1 MTTTTDALSSL
12 IDRLST
18 NSKFDQPNS
27 LHIRGD
33 RSPKIFRHTLLRV
46 PTWRAD
52 PGPIRTRGFV
62 ATRSIA
68 LVQSFGGSSP
78 SDLQRVS
85 NNCEYVRTV
94 CAQIGSFREVLSKR
108 PAFRVAN
115 CAARRPVARAAIS
128 APWSRAKLRWAG
140 GQLTTRVAK
149 AGSAHG
155 VRGTVPWPSIRRV
168 PCPRRARLIDRE
180 GFAPPAATCPRH
192 AQCPSHECAAALYV
206 ERLID
211 RLGSAS
217 LDPRAR
223 PQDSRSEDGAR
234 SAQDSRPWP
243 IACAAA
249 AHADD
254 RSRRRVAPRSP
265 FHPVPRSDPQADPAH
280 SAAAPHSLPA
290 WLASAFWRIDQYAT
304 APSLLGSPGHRF
316 GSPRCAAPRGRSST
330 VLAPAGKQYDVCLLP
345 GRAEEQSPHVPRKT
359 GNVLT
364 AAWPIAI
371 NVMVAC
377 RPTSGTTSSLPEGI
391 HRHLGPR
398 PRSNAPSQSLPRTE
412 QAPHAVPSPVDLANA
427 TCSVQ
432 TDPTAVCVP
441 S

>member
-1 MTTTTDALSSL
+1 MQQHCEPRGAFHQSA
-12 IDRLST
+12 DRRSAQAD
-18 NSKFDQPNS
+18 DQVTFPVS
-27 LHIRGD
+27 GY
-33 RSPKIFRHTLLRV
+33 
-46 PTWRAD
+46 
-52 PGPIRTRGFV
+52 GPISCFR
-62 ATRSIA
+62 RS
-68 LVQSFGGSSP
+68 FTDH
-78 SDLQRVS
+78 DL
-85 NNCEYVRTV
+85 
-94 CAQIGSFREVLSKR
+94 
-108 PAFRVAN
+108 
-115 CAARRPVARAAIS
+115 RR
-128 APWSRAKLRWAG
+128 
-140 GQLTTRVAK
+140 
-149 AGSAHG
+149 
-155 VRGTVPWPSIRRV
+155 
-168 PCPRRARLIDRE
+168 DE

-192 AQCPSHECAAALYV
+192 AQCPSRAKAGGQLTTECAAALYV

-211 RLGSAS
+211 RLMTDPAS
-217 LDPRAR
+217 PDPRAR

-290 WLASAFWRIDQYAT
+290 WLASAFWRIDQHAT
-304 APSLLGSPGHRF
+304 GPSLLGSPGHRF

-330 VLAPAGKQYDVCLLP
+330 VLAPAGKQYDVCLFP

-398 PRSNAPSQSLPRTE
+398 PRLERPVAIAAQNRTSSSRRAE
-412 QAPHAVPSPVDLANA
+412 SGRPGECNLLRPD
-427 TCSVQ
+427 
-432 TDPTAVCVP
+432 
-441 S
+441 